1 MNMNIYLFIIYCPIC
16 IGCLIATSIL
26 LARGTAKA
34 ILAKKLSG
42 NIIGNSK
49 HEATRYVGKIK
60 VTHRKVNSVAGVD
73 LTNFINEHGLES
85 VISQEID
92 YAKKQYHEKNDAG
105 QPVK

>member
-16 IGCLIATSIL
+16 IGCLIASSFL

-34 ILAKKLSG
+34 IIARKLSG

-73 LTNFINEHGLES
+73 LTNFINEQGLES
-85 VISQEID
+85 VVIQETD
-92 YAKKQYHEKNDAG
+92 YAKKTVSQKNNAG
-105 QPVK
+105 